1 MKKEYTLLYYIT
13 TCLALVIIAVAALN
27 CTSDKH
33 RYKIGVSQ
41 CSEDA
46 WRDKLNSEL
55 RMMGYIND
63 SIDVIIKTAK
73 DNSQIQIRQIDSLVK
88 TGVDLLVVSP
98 NQVEAVT
105 PAVEKA
111 YRKGIPVILYDRKIK
126 SDSYTA
132 FIGSNNFQM
141 GYDLGKYIANKLGG
155 KGKVAEIMGLK
166 DSSPSIERYR
176 GFESALKDFP
186 DIKITSKIFGNWEQE
201 SGEIAMDK
209 ILKGKEIPDYIFAHN
224 DRMAYG
230 AYLSA
235 KKNHMEKRIKFVGI
249 DGLTGKHQGID
260 LVCNGIL
267 DASYM
272 NPTSGD
278 EVIKLALKIIN
289 KEKYDKNNNLAT
301 TIITKGNA
309 EMTRMA
315 AQNADRQRG
324 ILENLHNQVNK
335 YEDNYEVQAMF
346 LWLLGIFLFFVIIGS
361 VFIYRSYITKNKL
374 SIQLTKKNNELE
386 RLNEEVI
393 ELTQSRLAFFTNVS
407 HELRTPLTLIID
419 PLEKITADKTISKQ
433 TMSLLKIVQRSAMTL
448 KQLVDDIMDFR
459 KIQNGKMKL
468 KLSSFDIEAKTRRW
482 VDDFYPSAE
491 IRHINLIVNTEALT
505 HKVIIADEGKIER
518 IVFNLVSN
526 ALKYTQTGGTV
537 TVTLSD
543 APGSK
548 MILSVSDTGK
558 GISEKEQKKV
568 FDRFYQAQNS
578 TGGTG
583 IGLAV
588 VKAYAELHN
597 GKATVTSQLGKGS
610 DFSIEI
616 PLSQDNAA
624 TVITDNCK
632 KEPTDY
638 NTSGTNLTEN
648 GNTIGNSQKENN
660 RKESDNEEKPTLLII
675 DDNKEIRDYI
685 SSTFKSKYIIKEASN
700 GKEGLDIALQY
711 VPDIIVCDIMMPVMD
726 GIEFC
731 SALKTNTAICHIPV
745 ILLTAKTLDEQ
756 IIEGY
761 EHGADSYITKP
772 FSSNVLRARMESLL
786 RNRKMLEDIFKS
798 MLTSNPPKNDN
809 TLNIKECSPNSN
821 TENDDKSRSI
831 DKEFIS
837 KLRSIIKENMQ
848 NTEFGVENIGSEIG
862 LSRVQLYRKVKA
874 ITGSSVVD
882 LLRKAR
888 LQQAKTLLSE
898 SDKSVSEIAYEVGF
912 SSPSYFTKCFKDEYG
927 VLPGDARNG

>member
-1 MKKEYTLLYYIT
+1 MKKKYTLLYYIL
-13 TCLALVIIAVAALN
+13 TCLALVIIAVAALD
-27 CTSDKH
+27 CTSDRH

-63 SIDVIIKTAK
+63 SIDVTIKTAK
-73 DNSQIQIRQIDSLVK
+73 DNSQTQIKQIDSLVQM
-88 TGVDLLVVSP
+88 GADLLVVSP

-111 YRKGIPVILYDRKIK
+111 YKKGIPVILYDRKIK
-126 SDSYTA
+126 SNCYTA

-155 KGKVAEIMGLK
+155 KGKIAEIMGLK

-176 GFESALKDFP
+176 GFESALKEFP
-186 DIKITSKIFGNWEQE
+186 GIKITSKVFGNWEQE
-201 SGEIAMDK
+201 SGEKAMDK
-209 ILKGKEIPDYIFAHN
+209 ILKGKEMPDYVFAHN

-235 KKNHMEKRIKFVGI
+235 KKRHMEKQIKFVGI

-260 LVCNGIL
+260 LVCDGIL
-267 DASYM
+267 DASYL

-309 EMTRMA
+309 ELTRMA

-324 ILENLHNQVNK
+324 ILENLHNQVDK
-335 YEDNYEVQAMF
+335 YEDSYEVQTLF

-361 VFIYRSYITKNKL
+361 VFIYISYITKNKL

-419 PLEKITADKTISKQ
+419 PLEKIMADKTISKP
-433 TMSLLKIVQRSAMTL
+433 TMSLLRIVQRSAMTL
-448 KQLVDDIMDFR
+448 KQLVDDIMNFR
-459 KIQNGKMKL
+459 KIQNGKMQL
-468 KLSSFDIEAKTRRW
+468 KLTSFDIEAKTRLW

-491 IRHINLIVNTEALT
+491 IRHISLIVNTEALT
-505 HKVIIADEGKIER
+505 HKEIIADESKIER

-526 ALKYTQTGGTV
+526 ALKYTQKGGTV

-543 APGSK
+543 APGNR
-548 MILSVSDTGK
+548 IVLSVSDNGK
-558 GISEKEQKKV
+558 GISEEEQKKV
-568 FDRFYQAQNS
+568 FDRFYQAHNS

-597 GKATVTSQLGKGS
+597 GKACVTSQLGKGS
-610 DFSIEI
+610 DFRIEL
-616 PLSQDNAA
+616 PCSQDSV
-624 TVITDNCK
+624 TDVITTGASKEATANQTQGTIPHEKETASGSIKENDK
-632 KEPTDY
+632 KED
-638 NTSGTNLTEN
+638 
-648 GNTIGNSQKENN
+648 
-660 RKESDNEEKPTLLII
+660 ESREKPALLVI
-675 DDNKEIRDYI
+675 DDNKDIRDYI
-685 SSTFKSKYIIKEASN
+685 CETFKGEYSIIEAGN

-711 VPDIIVCDIMMPVMD
+711 VPDIVVCDIMMPVMD

-786 RNRKMLEDIFKS
+786 KNRKILEDIFKS
-798 MLTSNPPKNDN
+798 ELSNN
-809 TLNIKECSPNSN
+809 TATTANTPDTKAGSADSN
-821 TENDDKSRSI
+821 TPIDDKSRSI

-837 KLRSIIKENMQ
+837 KLLSIIKENMQ
-848 NTEFGVENIGSEIG
+848 KTEFRVEDIGSEIG

-888 LQQAKTLLSE
+888 LQQAKMLLVD